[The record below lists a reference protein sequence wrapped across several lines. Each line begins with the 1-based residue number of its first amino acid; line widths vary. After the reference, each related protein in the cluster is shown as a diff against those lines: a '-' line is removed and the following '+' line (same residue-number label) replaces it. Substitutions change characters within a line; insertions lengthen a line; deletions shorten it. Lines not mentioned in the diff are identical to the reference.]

1 MAVVEKSGL
10 MKYKDEAGNLYLMYP
25 ITTTDNVNG
34 LEEWDKALLL
44 KNDLAHWTQTTL
56 PANKDWSS
64 ICYGNGKFVAVAD
77 GATIAAYSTDGITW
91 TQTTL
96 PDNAPWVSVCYG
108 NGKFVAVAYAHHIAA
123 YSTDGIT
130 WTKTTLPVNARW
142 SSVCYGGDKFVAV
155 AKNNNISVCSAVLVV
170 DPAGINVTNKLKTAL
185 GMDELKVAGILKG
198 DGNGDISAATAGTD
212 YVTPNGMNA
221 AIQSAIQNTW
231 EASY

>member
-1 MAVVEKSGL
+1 MSIQETNLKAIADAIRAKTGL
-10 MKYKDEAGNLYLMYP
+10 TDTIKASEFAAKITAISTGVAKPKWTYSAMP
-25 ITTTDNVNG
+25 IMTTWKLV
-34 LEEWDKALLL
+34 
-44 KNDLAHWTQTTL
+44 
-56 PANKDWSS
+56 
-64 ICYGNGKFVAVAD
+64 CYGNGKFVAVAN
-77 GATIAAYSTDGITW
+77 GTTVAAYSTDGITW

-96 PDNAPWVSVCYG
+96 P
-108 NGKFVAVAYAHHIAA
+108 
-123 YSTDGIT
+123 
-130 WTKTTLPVNARW
+130 VNARW
-142 SSVCYGGDKFVAV
+142 SSVCYGGGKFVAI
-155 AKNNNISVCSAVLVV
+155 AENNNIAVCSAVLVV